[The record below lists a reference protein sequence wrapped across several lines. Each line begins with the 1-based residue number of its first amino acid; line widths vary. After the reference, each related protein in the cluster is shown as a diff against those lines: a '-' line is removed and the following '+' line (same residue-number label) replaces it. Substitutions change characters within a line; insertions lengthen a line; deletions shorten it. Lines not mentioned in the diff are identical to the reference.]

1 MWISSE
7 VELAGVIEGV
17 GMVEVIGRSG
27 MIGVYSSWGA
37 SSARTKAAES
47 PPMWTRFSTEHS

>member
-7 VELAGVIEGV
+7 VELVGVIEGF
-17 GMVEVIGRSG
+17 GMVEVIGWSG

-47 PPMWTRFSTEHS
+47 PPISIRFGTEYS